1 MTSMEFKPSHAEYE
15 RIPEPSL
22 ESNAADES
30 QVGQWCV
37 VKYDGLSYPGIIQNV
52 DVNDIEVK
60 VMHRIGTKRFFG
72 PCWKMSCGI
81 LTAMYIR
88 QPSAVGSRHFQLS
101 QAEWEFVIRSLN
113 L

>member
-1 MTSMEFKPSHAEYE
+1 MEFGPSHAEDV
-15 RIPEPSL
+15 RIPEPCL

-30 QVGQWCV
+30 QVVQWCV
-37 VKYDGLSYPGIIQNV
+37 VKYDGLPYPGIIQNV

-60 VMHRIGTKRFFG
+60 VMHRIETKIFFG

-81 LTAMYIR
+81 LTAIYIE
-88 QPSAVGSRHFQLS
+88 QPSAVGSRHTQLS
-101 QAEWEFVIRSLN
+101 QAEWEFVVRSLN